1 MSGGRRGRIVAS
13 VMASALALGGCA
25 MPAADARFEPPPERR
40 PAPGDSYLALGT
52 RLLAVNEPAMA
63 MKAFAASLSAEGV
76 SAEAMTGAGM
86 AAERQGLLTTARRYF
101 EHARDLAPGSAT
113 AHNNLGVVL
122 FRLREYD
129 AAAAAFRSALA
140 LSDGGSEAARRNLE
154 RTEAVLAGL
163 GEEEGGEESAIS
175 QRVVRLGTSAFL
187 LTEAPPAET
196 GTAPEAPDA
205 AEAAA
210 EAE

>member
-1 MSGGRRGRIVAS
+1 MSGGCRGRILAG
-13 VMASALALGGCA
+13 VMALALPVGSCV
-25 MPAADARFEPPPERR
+25 MPAADARFEPPPEGRL
-40 PAPGDSYLALGT
+40 APGETYLALGT
-52 RLLAVNEPAMA
+52 RLLAANEPAMA
-63 MKAFAASLSAEGV
+63 MKAFTASLSAEGV

-86 AAERQGLLTTARRYF
+86 AAERQGLLSTARRHF
-101 EHARDLAPGSAT
+101 ERARDLAPGSPT

-140 LSDGGSEAARRNLE
+140 LSEGRSEVARRNLE

-163 GEEEGGEESAIS
+163 GEAVGEASAIS
-175 QRVVRLGTSAFL
+175 QRVVRLGTSEFL

-196 GTAPEAPDA
+196 GAAPEATDA